1 MNCSTPLPFYS
12 SYPYTTTLP
21 DSGDTQ
27 SGSIYAGIFLPFLVI
42 VTVAGG
48 FGTYR
53 YRRNI
58 KNLKSQRVHGYYSET
73 AGLGVGNSSHDDHTY
88 SLPEFS
94 RNNTQ
99 STTYSLLPSQD
110 NLKILPSYP
119 SYTNGDSGEKISPRM
134 FDNGLPHPPL
144 TGHMVTSTPVK
155 SSVPTIRVSE
165 PDLSHGVKDDIYEEL
180 KNQHNQSST
189 PMIDLEDGEG
199 YDHLDFRRP
208 VNDLKP
214 QYLSSESILGSR
226 SRNSSNHSSEKV
238 IPIPQV
244 SGDTSRQPSPGNTS
258 DRSMRSDKDCD
269 KSNLSS
275 DQDWTDSVLNS
286 LEKLN
291 QSGSRTRTCIYQ
303 PDSDESSNMVQP
315 NI

>member
-1 MNCSTPLPFYS
+1 
-12 SYPYTTTLP
+12 
-21 DSGDTQ
+21 
-27 SGSIYAGIFLPFLVI
+27 
-42 VTVAGG
+42 
-48 FGTYR
+48 
-53 YRRNI
+53 
-58 KNLKSQRVHGYYSET
+58 
-73 AGLGVGNSSHDDHTY
+73 
-88 SLPEFS
+88 
-94 RNNTQ
+94 
-99 STTYSLLPSQD
+99 
-110 NLKILPSYP
+110 
-119 SYTNGDSGEKISPRM
+119 M
-134 FDNGLPHPPL
+134 FDNGLPHPPV
-144 TGHMVTSTPVK
+144 TAHMVTSTPVK

-244 SGDTSRQPSPGNTS
+244 SGDTSRHPSPGNIS
-258 DRSMRSDKDCD
+258 DRSMRSDKDFD